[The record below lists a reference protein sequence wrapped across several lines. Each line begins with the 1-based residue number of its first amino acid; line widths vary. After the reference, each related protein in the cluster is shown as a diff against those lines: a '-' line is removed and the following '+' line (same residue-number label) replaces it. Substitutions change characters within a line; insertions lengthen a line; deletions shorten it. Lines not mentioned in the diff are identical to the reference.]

1 MCIKQTHSIALNNCF
16 KLLMYTSIVRKR
28 VGIPLNVYERK
39 LLPMNVLIYYFSY
52 YFSFDKEK
60 LLNCYVGLFVKGW
73 LEKMILLSSNGI
85 DSNKWDSSWI
95 SLLISKGPLIQL
107 PLYLTANYLILIT
120 NEMIIPYTN
129 INCDRVQCLFGGRQ
143 CCVDFKCRVPTFHY
157 IVFHTGLYN
166 NI

>member
-1 MCIKQTHSIALNNCF
+1 
-16 KLLMYTSIVRKR
+16 MYTSIVRQR

-39 LLPMNVLIYYFSY
+39 LLPMNVLIY

-95 SLLISKGPLIQL
+95 SLLISKGPLI
-107 PLYLTANYLILIT
+107 
-120 NEMIIPYTN
+120 
-129 INCDRVQCLFGGRQ
+129 
-143 CCVDFKCRVPTFHY
+143 
-157 IVFHTGLYN
+157 
-166 NI
+166 